1 MQHTAGGR
9 LPFPLSDQRDK
20 HDPLIK
26 ELSALAVRVQAI
38 TDAIDVAIASEPAA
52 NDPDNVSE
60 FVVLDDV
67 TPCYL
72 KANSA
77 LRICNTQLAE
87 ALQFLRA
94 ARSEE
99 QRIGEI
105 IPPRSSGPQ
114 AVRTA

>member
-1 MQHTAGGR
+1 MQHTTGGR

-20 HDPLIK
+20 PDHLVK

-38 TDAIDVAIASEPAA
+38 TDAIDAAIAGELAA
-52 NDPDNVSE
+52 NDRDNAGE

-77 LRICNTQLAE
+77 LRTCNTQLAE

-94 ARSEE
+94 ATSHE
-99 QRIGEI
+99 QRIGGI
-105 IPPRSSGPQ
+105 IPPRSTGPQ

>member
-38 TDAIDVAIASEPAA
+38 TDAIDVAIASELAA

-77 LRICNTQLAE
+77 LRTCNTQLAE

-94 ARSEE
+94 ATSHE
-99 QRIGEI
+99 QRIGGI